1 MKALSGTGV
10 EPPVPVLLELPLEP
24 VPPLAVVVRELDA
37 LPDDADP
44 DDPDDPDNTLAL
56 PVLVEAEESAEVEL
70 APDLEVVLLARL
82 STDGVLLRDEPLV
95 LVAGVNI
102 EVAAAAPEP
111 APEDEPAVLEA
122 TVATVPVVEP
132 WIYRSCRSPGSR
144 WNLGSVSRIT

>member
-10 EPPVPVLLELPLEP
+10 EPPVPVLLAL
-24 VPPLAVVVRELDA
+24 VPPLAVAVRELDA

-44 DDPDDPDNTLAL
+44 DELDNTLAL

-70 APDLEVVLLARL
+70 APAEVVVVLLARL
-82 STDGVLLRDEPLV
+82 STEGVLLREEPLV
-95 LVAGVNI
+95 LVAGVSS
-102 EVAAAAPEP
+102 EEAAVAPDP

-132 WIYRSCRSPGSR
+132 CI
-144 WNLGSVSRIT
+144 